1 MQIGKTYR
9 HKSDNPHFHYKLV
22 GIAPDGSLVL
32 IYNVVGGYS
41 SMVVPHHT
49 DHNYEEI
56 PSEKWVSLWWTDK
69 HKTNVST
76 SSAFYDSEAQADGIG
91 RFTASDLYIKSVR
104 VV

>member
-1 MQIGKTYR
+1 MTEMKAGKR
-9 HKSDNPHFHYKLV
+9 YKRIDVSPNIECVCVFTDEDGALIKWSGGV
-22 GIAPDGSLVL
+22 GAYWPDTSFKWIV
-32 IYNVVGGYS
+32 
-41 SMVVPHHT
+41 
-49 DHNYEEI
+49 EI